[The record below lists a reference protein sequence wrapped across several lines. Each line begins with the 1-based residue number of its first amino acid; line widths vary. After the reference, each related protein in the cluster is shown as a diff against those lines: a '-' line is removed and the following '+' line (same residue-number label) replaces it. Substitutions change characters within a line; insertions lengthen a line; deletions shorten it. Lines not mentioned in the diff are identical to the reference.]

1 MPSMSKKEKAVTKV
15 KLTFSEGK
23 PTEAT
28 GKVKK
33 KLIEVRKIKIK
44 SFDLPLLISNN
55 VPDTSLSKVEHE
67 ELPVSEIPSKEAEAG
82 LTDLSAAISE
92 TSFKELDVDGFN
104 DEEQSSEVNT
114 ANETLD
120 PKNFDPND
128 HFESH
133 LRPPAWWS
141 IILSLVS
148 IFLYF
153 LGYILDVKLLH
164 DYAVN
169 KDWKYFGYTLV
180 CIVVPTLVIQLLS
193 YKMHSDFDD
202 VNRDVKLSHIFCI
215 GPAYR

>member
-1 MPSMSKKEKAVTKV
+1 MSSMSKKEKAVTKV
-15 KLTFSEGK
+15 KLTFSEGE

-28 GKVKK
+28 GKVKRR
-33 KLIEVRKIKIK
+33 LIEVRKIKIK

-55 VPDTSLSKVEHE
+55 VPETSLSKVEHE

-180 CIVVPTLVIQLLS
+180 CIILPTLVIQLLS